1 MWEADFGRKPPL
13 KTTVIAI
20 RRPDYRCAAKV
31 RRRTRRRVGPRFLR
45 SVRTA
50 TRNFDLLLAIAT
62 LRLHTK
68 LYVEIER
75 FR

>member
-31 RRRTRRRVGPRFLR
+31 RRRTRRRARVFT

-50 TRNFDLLLAIAT
+50 MRNFDLELAIAT

-68 LYVEIER
+68 LYDEIER

>member
-13 KTTVIAI
+13 KAAVISI
-20 RRPDYRCAAKV
+20 RRPDYRCAANE
-31 RRRTRRRVGPRFLR
+31 RRRTRRRARVFT

-50 TRNFDLLLAIAT
+50 TRNFDLELAIAI
-62 LRLHTK
+62 LRSHTQ